1 MSPVSVY
8 FLVGPN
14 VVAWGGS
21 FGNARD
27 VGAAKRR
34 ALFRSGRAHGSLLPK
49 AFGFKPRTN
58 GYEFAGN
65 TVGFCRC

>member
-1 MSPVSVY
+1 M
-8 FLVGPN
+8 
-14 VVAWGGS
+14 GGS

-27 VGAAKRR
+27 FGAAKRR